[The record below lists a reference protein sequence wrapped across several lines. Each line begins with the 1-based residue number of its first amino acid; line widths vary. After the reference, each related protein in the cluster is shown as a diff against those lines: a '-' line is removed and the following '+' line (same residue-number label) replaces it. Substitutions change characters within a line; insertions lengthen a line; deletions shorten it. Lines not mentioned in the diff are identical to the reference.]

1 MEYTKKQIIDAIN
14 SGQEVYLVDG
24 KWCWPIVNFETECD
38 IFRQQYFLLSTNFF
52 FSRKIGYQ
60 FFSNSL
66 QLIQQKLWFVL
77 DFPYFCHNEISKK
90 ISTHQHNHQN

>member
-38 IFRQQYFLLSTNFF
+38 IFKCDIMNKFQNFYATDHKV
-52 FSRKIGYQ
+52 KIG
-60 FFSNSL
+60 F
-66 QLIQQKLWFVL
+66 
-77 DFPYFCHNEISKK
+77 ESKPRY
-90 ISTHQHNHQN
+90 INFD